1 MSKPK
6 PASDKRVVKISRNEM
21 QEALIMYAAGKSQTK
36 YPLKHSIELN
46 GILTLMGGNEDDELF
61 CTVTLEHLPNVTPI
75 GKNK

>member
-21 QEALIMYAAGKSQTK
+21 QEALIMYAAGKSGTK